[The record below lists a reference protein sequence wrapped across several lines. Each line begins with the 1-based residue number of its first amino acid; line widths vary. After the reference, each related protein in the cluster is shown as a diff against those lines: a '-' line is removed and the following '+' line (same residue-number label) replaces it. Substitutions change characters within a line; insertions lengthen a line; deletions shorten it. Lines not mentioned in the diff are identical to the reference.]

1 MAAKKFDL
9 GAYSSDTSK
18 TQTKH
23 KKYSA
28 FIENETEDA
37 PAPEKAEEAKKAIA
51 DNADT
56 SDNIVSAKP
65 VSDETTSEDGASKRI
80 NMAFTDENYALI
92 AGESER
98 LAVSLVHFISSV
110 IGMTDEK
117 DIDSYISA
125 MTIPRTK
132 DFVARRRGNP
142 AKRINLKFSPQLH
155 SRLSRGA
162 EAHNMTITQYL
173 NTVIEVYAQN
183 KHKINT

>member
-18 TQTKH
+18 TQAKH

-37 PAPEKAEEAKKAIA
+37 PAPQKAEEAKKAVA
-51 DNADT
+51 
-56 SDNIVSAKP
+56 DNIVSAKP
-65 VSDETTSEDGASKRI
+65 ASDEATSEDGASKRI

-125 MTIPRTK
+125 MAIPRTK

-162 EAHNMTITQYL
+162 DAHNMTITQYL
-173 NTVIEVYAQN
+173 NTVIEVYAHD
-183 KHKINT
+183 KHKIST

>member
-18 TQTKH
+18 TQAKH
-23 KKYSA
+23 NKYSA

-37 PAPEKAEEAKKAIA
+37 PAHEKAEESKKAV
-51 DNADT
+51 ADT
-56 SDNIVSAKP
+56 SDNIISAKP
-65 VSDETTSEDGASKRI
+65 VSDENISEDGASKRI

-125 MTIPRTK
+125 MAIPRTK

-142 AKRINLKFSPQLH
+142 AKRINLKFSPRLH

-162 EAHNMTITQYL
+162 DAHNMTITQYL
-173 NTVIEVYAQN
+173 NTVIEVYAQD
-183 KHKINT
+183 KHKIST

>member
-18 TQTKH
+18 TQAKH

-28 FIENETEDA
+28 FIENETEDT
-37 PAPEKAEEAKKAIA
+37 PAPEKA
-51 DNADT
+51 
-56 SDNIVSAKP
+56 
-65 VSDETTSEDGASKRI
+65 VSDEATSEDGASKRI

-117 DIDSYISA
+117 DIDSYISSMA
-125 MTIPRTK
+125 IPRTK

-173 NTVIEVYAQN
+173 NTVIEVYAQD